1 MTQFESLK
9 PEWVGWKFSNMIPP
23 GLEMLNALG
32 SRVALWTVNDPEVAS
47 KWLEAGVD
55 GIITDHPDKM
65 LLLIE

>member
-1 MTQFESLK
+1 MT
-9 PEWVGWKFSNMIPP
+9 PP

-65 LLLIE
+65 LFLVEP

>member
-1 MTQFESLK
+1 MRYTLFRCHRHLK
-9 PEWVGWKFSNMIPP
+9 ILYFMSV
-23 GLEMLNALG
+23 ALG

-55 GIITDHPDKM
+55 GIITDQPDKI